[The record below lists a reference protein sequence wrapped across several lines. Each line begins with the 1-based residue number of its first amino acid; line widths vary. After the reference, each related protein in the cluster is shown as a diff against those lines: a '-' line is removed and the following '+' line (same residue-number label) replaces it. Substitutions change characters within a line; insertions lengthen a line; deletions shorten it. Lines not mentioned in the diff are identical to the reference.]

1 MTTRAND
8 MQSSSQFVTSNKPT
22 PSFYRPDALPVAHPT
37 VSTEGKILRHLC
49 CDCSIIQLRWLKSRF
64 LCCVQIATGTTTYV
78 FDILQLGELV
88 FPAGLGGVLESEEIQ
103 KVGHGRLCI

>member
-1 MTTRAND
+1 MVVEEP
-8 MQSSSQFVTSNKPT
+8 F
-22 PSFYRPDALPVAHPT
+22 
-37 VSTEGKILRHLC
+37 
-49 CDCSIIQLRWLKSRF
+49 F